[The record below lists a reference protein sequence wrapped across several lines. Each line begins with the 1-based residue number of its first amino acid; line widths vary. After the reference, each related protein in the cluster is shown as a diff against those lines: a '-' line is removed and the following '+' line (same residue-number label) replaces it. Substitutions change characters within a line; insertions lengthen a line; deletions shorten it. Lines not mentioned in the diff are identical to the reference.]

1 MVGMMIFRFHG
12 KTEEI
17 TEFGFENGISKCP
30 RKKTEFDFPK
40 FLDYKSRLKC
50 LENDK
55 KETLHITRHLSE
67 ALKCG
72 LKFPFVENCAKALRK
87 CERNPKIL
95 TNGLQVFS
103 PVLQLRSASFGKTFS
118 LAVQGGGGAVI
129 SMPFDHFDC
138 LLFLSRVQ
146 RENVKKPR

>member
-1 MVGMMIFRFHG
+1 MIFRFHG

-30 RKKTEFDFPK
+30 RKKTEFDFPE

-95 TNGLQVFS
+95 TNRLQVFS
-103 PVLQLRSASFGKTFS
+103 PVLQLRSAAFGKTFS